1 MKKKK
6 EIFSITYELM
16 AKLERGKKG
25 DVFPKFFHIIIY
37 IIDEILALEDHS
49 QFIPPKEKI

>member
-1 MKKKK
+1 
-6 EIFSITYELM
+6 M